1 VVLMIQIIIICKI
14 IKLIVVI
21 IIYFVEMSF
30 PRSIIYIGKEDNNI
44 YVYTLEGSKY
54 LLDDVTED
62 GLVYMNDEDGWV
74 QVFRSIKD
82 LKIIKLRHNLEELE
96 ELKTMM
102 MHIFVS

>member
-1 VVLMIQIIIICKI
+1 MIQIIIICKI

>member
-1 VVLMIQIIIICKI
+1 
-14 IKLIVVI
+14 
-21 IIYFVEMSF
+21 MSF

-62 GLVYMNDEDGWV
+62 GLVYMSDEDGWV

-96 ELKTMM
+96 ELKSMM
-102 MHIFVS
+102 LRIFVS

>member
-1 VVLMIQIIIICKI
+1 
-14 IKLIVVI
+14 
-21 IIYFVEMSF
+21 MSF

-96 ELKTMM
+96 ELKSMM
-102 MHIFVS
+102 LRIFVS